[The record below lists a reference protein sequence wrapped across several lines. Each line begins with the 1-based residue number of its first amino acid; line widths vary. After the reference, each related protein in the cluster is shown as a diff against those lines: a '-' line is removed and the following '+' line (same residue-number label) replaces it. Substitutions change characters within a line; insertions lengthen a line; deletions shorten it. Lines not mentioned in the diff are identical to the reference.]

1 MNKDAMNQGVQILLD
16 RMDTNPE
23 EFEYDI
29 ARGGG
34 KWSDI
39 VQAVHARKNA
49 PEAHKNTLAP
59 LPFLTDPEVNALY
72 DKLEDVRRENF
83 TADVLRRLAD
93 DSVKQQELWANV
105 SAYSTSNHPLL
116 GTPPSLT
123 IGTGTGI
130 GAWGTSSITHA
141 QTLSLS
147 EREKQQLCKALED
160 YDDKINLKEHEKL
173 HKAFG
178 LAVKA
183 EAVKAERKKAVK

>member
-1 MNKDAMNQGVQILLD
+1 MNKDAMNQGVQILLE

-29 ARGGG
+29 AMGGG

-49 PEAHKNTLAP
+49 PEAHKNTAP

-72 DKLEDVRRENF
+72 EKLEDVRRENF
-83 TADVLRRLAD
+83 TSDVLRRLAD
-93 DSVKQQELWANV
+93 TPKEIAQQELWANA
-105 SAYSTSNHPLL
+105 SAYSTSNHPVL

-123 IGTGTGI
+123 IGTGT
-130 GAWGTSSITHA
+130 WGGSSITTA
-141 QTLSLS
+141 QALSLS
-147 EREKQQLCKALED
+147 EREKQQLYEALED
-160 YDDKINLKEHEKL
+160 YDNKINLKQHEEL
-173 HKAFG
+173 HKQFG

-183 EAVKAERKKAVK
+183 EAVKADRKKAVK

>member
-1 MNKDAMNQGVQILLD
+1 MNKDVMNQGVQILLD

-49 PEAHKNTLAP
+49 PEAHKNTAP

-83 TADVLRRLAD
+83 TADVMRRLAD
-93 DSVKQQELWANV
+93 TPKEIAQQGLWDEP
-105 SAYSTSNHPLL
+105 SYSTSNQPLTL
-116 GTPPSLT
+116 LRA
-123 IGTGTGI
+123 GTGTGI
-130 GAWGTSSITHA
+130 ATWGKSSITTA
-141 QTLSLS
+141 QALSLGD
-147 EREKQQLCKALED
+147 KQKEELVKALEEYRKD
-160 YDDKINLKEHEKL
+160 YVKEKKQ
-173 HKAFG
+173 KAIP
-178 LAVKA
+178 
-183 EAVKAERKKAVK
+183 R

>member
-1 MNKDAMNQGVQILLD
+1 MMNKDAMNQGVQILLE

-49 PEAHKNTLAP
+49 PEAHKNTAP

-83 TADVLRRLAD
+83 TSDVLRRLAD
-93 DSVKQQELWANV
+93 TPQEITQQGLWDKP
-105 SAYSTSNHPLL
+105 SYSTSNHPVL

-123 IGTGTGI
+123 TTLPYTTGTGT
-130 GAWGTSSITHA
+130 WGGSSITTA
-141 QTLSLS
+141 QALSLGD
-147 EREKQQLCKALED
+147 KQKEELVKALEEYRKD
-160 YDDKINLKEHEKL
+160 YVKEKKQ
-173 HKAFG
+173 KAIP
-178 LAVKA
+178 
-183 EAVKAERKKAVK
+183 R